1 MREFPSPLKKDFDE
15 GVGIAARRSGAADP
29 ARYESALSTEFKRL
43 RRLPRGNESTPE
55 TMTPPSDSPS
65 SPPAEPTE
73 TVDSDGSGG
82 DSRDEGRSERARSE
96 PMTIRP
102 LRDGRYVVET
112 DGGTYVVA
120 LDAGTCTCPDH
131 AIRGARCKH
140 LRRVATAVTDGS
152 VPAPDERVGVCAVC
166 GGETFVSFDASGP
179 QLCARH
185 GFETGDVVRDRE
197 TDERLVVVAIT
208 TKRADAVRTDDGRLV
223 AEYPTNAAYGRHEPV
238 VKAVYVDSLRPG
250 RGIADCKRYEFPASR
265 LTKNA

>member
-1 MREFPSPLKKDFDE
+1 MIPS
-15 GVGIAARRSGAADP
+15 SDP
-29 ARYESALSTEFKRL
+29 
-43 RRLPRGNESTPE
+43 
-55 TMTPPSDSPS
+55 PS
-65 SPPAEPTE
+65 SPPAEP
-73 TVDSDGSGG
+73 VDSADSDGSEGESRGGSEGESRGG
-82 DSRDEGRSERARSE
+82 DRSARARSE

-166 GGETFVSFDASGP
+166 GGETFVPIDASGP
-179 QLCARH
+179 QLCDRH
-185 GFETGDVVRDRE
+185 GFEAGDVVRDRE
-197 TDERLVVVAIT
+197 TDERLVVVT
-208 TKRADAVRTDDGRLV
+208 VTSERADAVRTDDDRLV

-238 VKAVYVDSLRPG
+238 VEAVYVDSLRPG
-250 RGIADCKRYEFPASR
+250 RGIEDCKRYEFPASR
-265 LTKNA
+265 LTRNA